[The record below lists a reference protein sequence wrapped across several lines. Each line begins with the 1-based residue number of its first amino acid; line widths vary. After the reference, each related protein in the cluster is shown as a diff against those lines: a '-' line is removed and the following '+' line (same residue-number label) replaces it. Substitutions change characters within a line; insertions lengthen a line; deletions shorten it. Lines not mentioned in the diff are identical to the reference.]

1 MFEKLIAAGF
11 DVAIRNHA
19 GAILSVDFP
28 EIAQELE
35 DALLAV
41 KIPVEELI
49 GSGGGEAQSTQRLRR
64 GLELAGWPKHKFD
77 FQMMVDGRETVSN
90 SHIID
95 HVRRH
100 ENGTIALEIEWNNKD
115 PFYDRDLEN
124 FQRLH
129 AQSAISVGV
138 LITRGASMQA
148 AMHGLVE
155 RCIRKWG
162 FLTEKEMVDQ
172 FKMKDRTVRQ
182 RENVQRYIDLQL
194 PFAEAFARQFVA
206 DKFGQATTH
215 WSKLEDRIHRGVG
228 NPCPLLLIGLPVGVI
243 VE

>member
-1 MFEKLIAAGF
+1 MFERLVAAGF

-19 GAILSVDFP
+19 GAILAVDFP
-28 EIAQELE
+28 EIAEELE
-35 DALLAV
+35 EALLEV
-41 KIPVEELI
+41 KIPAEELI

-64 GLELAGWPKHKFD
+64 KLDQAGWPKHQFD
-77 FQMMVDGRETVSN
+77 FQMFVDGRKTVSN
-90 SHIID
+90 SHLID

-100 ENGTIALEIEWNNKD
+100 DNGTIALEIEWNNKD

-138 LITRGASMQA
+138 LITRGSSMQA

-162 FLTEKEMVDQ
+162 FLTEKELVDQ
-172 FKMKDRTVRQ
+172 FKMKDRTARQ
-182 RENVQRYIDLQL
+182 RENVQRYLDLQL
-194 PFAEAFARQFVA
+194 PFAEAFARQFVS

-215 WSKLEDRIHRGVG
+215 WAKLEDRIQRGVG
-228 NPCPLLLIGLPVGVI
+228 NPCPLLLIGLPVGVV